1 MPVARSPE
9 APAPRNFYF
18 DFQVHRAATLESMW
32 LLGPIP
38 DPTIRPP
45 VRGVDPDYALVQF
58 VVDSEGCPLENT
70 LKLLLHPSAL
80 EEEYVRMAMTAWHYQ
95 PALLNDQPVAQL
107 VQTPLRWRT

>member
-1 MPVARSPE
+1 MLDAIPPQ
-9 APAPRNFYF
+9 APAPRNIYF
-18 DFQVHRAATLESMW
+18 DFQVHRPATFESMW
-32 LLGPIP
+32 LIGPIP
-38 DPTIRPP
+38 DPAMLRP
-45 VRGVDPDYALVQF
+45 RRFDPDFALVQF

-95 PALLNDQPVAQL
+95 PALLNDEPVAQL